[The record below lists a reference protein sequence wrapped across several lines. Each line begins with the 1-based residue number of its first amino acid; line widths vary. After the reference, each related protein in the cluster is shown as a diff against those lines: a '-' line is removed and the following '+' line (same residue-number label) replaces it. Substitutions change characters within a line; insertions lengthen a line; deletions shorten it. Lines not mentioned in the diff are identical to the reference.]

1 MPADFQEWFL
11 LITIGV
17 SGFVLQ
23 FLLTAGLQ
31 MDKSSRATSML
42 YLQVVFA
49 GGLDW
54 CVWGVL
60 PGTWSLVGGGVVIGS
75 TLWLAL
81 GKSPESKKVGKAED
95 EESGLLGAEGGAGE
109 GRIREDGLSRRASVS
124 A

>member
-1 MPADFQEWFL
+1 M
-11 LITIGV
+11 LIGLGV
-17 SGFVLQ
+17 MGFVLQ

-49 GGLDW
+49 GALDW
-54 CVWGVL
+54 VIWGVL
-60 PGTWSLVGGGVVIGS
+60 PGVWSLVGGGVVVAS

-81 GKSPESKKVGKAED
+81 GKSPAAKEKKTVKDQD
-95 EESGLLGAEGGAGE
+95 EERGLLTGEESDAGE
-109 GRIREDGLSRRASVS
+109 VRGVERRASVS